1 VKDLTVRSFVTSWRI
16 LDDNEA
22 QKMKKTEIPVWQA
35 FREKDHK
42 KRCTFPSGKKNSRN
56 NPNFTQ

>member
-1 VKDLTVRSFVTSWRI
+1 MIFVH
-16 LDDNEA
+16 E
-22 QKMKKTEIPVWQA
+22 KKTEIPVWQA